1 MPLVVTDAVVLH
13 AFDYSETSRILRL
26 ATRDAGVQSVLARGA
41 RRSQRR
47 FGSALDL
54 FAEGSAQLYTKVG
67 RDLNT
72 LAAFDVTRARPALAL
87 DLERFAGASA
97 VAELVLRFA
106 RDDVQPGLY
115 QVLTDALDRLG
126 DARPE
131 QAREAALS
139 GAWRLVAE
147 LGFAPTVD
155 LCSACHADVPADAP
169 AMFSH
174 PAGGVLCVRCARST
188 PGSRT
193 VPPAARDALRR
204 WLGGDRAELGG
215 AAEGRAH
222 QRLLREFLR
231 EHLADGRALRA
242 FELWERGRWSGA
254 DDAPHTPDAPDALEA
269 PPAPDAATSA
279 RGRGP

>member
-1 MPLVVTDAVVLH
+1 MALVVTDAVVLH

-26 ATRDAGVQSVLARGA
+26 ATREAGVQSVLARGA

-72 LAAFDVTRARPALAL
+72 LAGFDVSRARPALAT

-97 VAELVLRFA
+97 VAELVLRFG
-106 RDDVQPGLY
+106 RDDAQPGLY
-115 QVLTDALDRLG
+115 DALVGALDEVA
-126 DARPE
+126 DASPE
-131 QAREAALS
+131 HAREAALA

-147 LGFAPTVD
+147 LGFAPSVD
-155 LCSACHADVPADAP
+155 VCSACHADVARDDT

-174 PAGGVLCVRCARST
+174 PAGGVLCARCARKT

-193 VPPAARDALRR
+193 LPPPARDALRR
-204 WLGGDRAELGG
+204 WLVGGRAEPLGDG
-215 AAEGRAH
+215 EGRAH

-231 EHLADGRALRA
+231 EHLADGRPLRA
-242 FELWERGRWSGA
+242 LELWEHGRWGVGE
-254 DDAPHTPDAPDALEA
+254 H
-269 PPAPDAATSA
+269 AAG
-279 RGRGP
+279 GRR